1 MQGQEKGDP
10 CEVGECTGE
19 KRDVLRQRER
29 GDARGTKNRKSEEG
43 VTSCDVVIISKPQTG
58 SSLIPRPSYHGSLC
72 PTE

>member
-1 MQGQEKGDP
+1 MQGQEKGDA

-29 GDARGTKNRKSEEG
+29 GDTRGTKIGAVNR
-43 VTSCDVVIISKPQTG
+43 VLCHLMWVIISKPHTG
-58 SSLIPRPSYHGSLC
+58 SSLVPRPSFHGSLC